1 MRNVL
6 LFSGPLL
13 LVLAGCAPTTN
24 QINDMAERQI
34 QMEAKIEQLAHL
46 EADLSNMRRDIER
59 IEKNQLLLAQE
70 IQAVRKKNINL
81 KTKSGAVAKSKD
93 KPDPTGKPSP
103 TDKPHSDADGIY
115 SKAESTYYQGEYEE
129 AILQY
134 QKFIDIYPRDQR
146 VPTAYLRQGLS
157 LINLGR
163 NKEARFFLNTLVDK
177 YPKSN
182 AAKVAREKLK
192 TI

>member
-1 MRNVL
+1 MRKA
-6 LFSGPLL
+6 LFYSGPLL
-13 LVLAGCAPTTN
+13 LALAGCAPTTN

-34 QMEAKIEQLAHL
+34 QMEAKIEQLAQL
-46 EADLSNMRRDIER
+46 ESDLSNMRRDIER

-70 IQAVRKKNINL
+70 IRAVRKKNINI
-81 KTKSGAVAKSKD
+81 KTKSGSATKRND
-93 KPDPTGKPSP
+93 KPDPTDKPSP
-103 TDKPHSDADGIY
+103 VEKAHSDADGIY
-115 SKAESTYYQGEYEE
+115 SKAESTYYQGDYEE

-134 QKFIDIYPRDQR
+134 QKFIDVYPRDKR
-146 VPTAYLRQGLS
+146 VPSAYLRQGLS

-163 NKEARFFLNTLVDK
+163 NKEARYFLNTLVDK